1 MNNIPATNNT
11 TKYYLYMNRAY
22 KSADELFIVTE
33 LPLPMQNPILMSEDR
48 AEIDGICGRFN
59 VILKN
64 SIDEVEKDKKTT
76 FFLTKMN

>member
-1 MNNIPATNNT
+1 MNNISAPNNT

-59 VILKN
+59 IILKK
-64 SIDEVEKDKKTT
+64 SIDEVEKDKKTS